1 MTIAPKIVVALAM
14 AGAIALPV
22 VAQQPVAPTP
32 FDMSPESGL
41 RTAPVE
47 PAPVT
52 QPAPAPEAAPA
63 PPASFER
70 HIVPFAQLQ
79 LEGEDARQA
88 VEVYLTQAQAEA
100 PASIEVGY
108 LNAIVAA
115 PEAST
120 LQVTINGTSIV
131 SGPIAASA
139 TTGRLQAAIPA
150 GLLRA
155 GGNIIEFEAV
165 QRHRTDCSVASTY
178 ELWTQIDPAT
188 TLLRFEGQGL
198 GRITALSEVAA
209 IGFDAKAVTTVRFI
223 VPELNTPAVT
233 AAAIELVQQVA
244 LALHVP
250 EIVVELDDSL
260 PAETP
265 VGTLNVVLATAA
277 TLPPG
282 VSVMQAQASAGPLA
296 AFVPAWVAGNTL
308 VVSGP
313 DWGSITTAMRAISA
327 ASTPADPDLLLQR
340 VDLANP
346 IPRITGAT
354 ALTLSDLG
362 VPTIEFNGRRYSTS
376 FEFALPSD
384 FYANMYGQAQLLL
397 DAGYSKAVLPGSVL
411 DIYANGQIASAT
423 PVLRTDGG
431 LSRTTQIKV
440 PMTNFRPGRNEIEI
454 ELLLQ
459 TAADL
464 ECAPGLTGTAPPR
477 FLFSNTTQFNIPDF
491 ARAAALPDLQAFAG
505 TGAPYGGGQPVPL
518 VLGQGE
524 QVTPAAMTWL
534 ARLAIASGAVVPVM
548 LVDEG
553 QLDPAANALV
563 ISPLTALS
571 DALVNR
577 SGVARTISAGPGATG
592 DRAIVDRFN
601 QTVGAPSASAFDTI
615 RNWVA
620 DKVGLSPQ
628 NFWLTRAQDGAY
640 LPQSSDAVVLAQ
652 AVQPEGGVWT
662 FLTIP
667 DGNSFGV
674 GVQRLTQTVNWRAIT
689 GRVSALGANDPAVI
703 AIQPGSRSLVQTQ
716 PFSLFNLRLVAA
728 NWLSTNVL
736 EFTAL
741 LAGVTLLLTLV
752 TAALLRSLG
761 RRQ

>member
-1 MTIAPKIVVALAM
+1 MIIAHKVLVALAI
-14 AGAIALPV
+14 AGAIALPA
-22 VAQQPVAPTP
+22 VAQQSASPTP
-32 FDMSPESGL
+32 FDMTPESNL

-47 PAPVT
+47 PPPVVE
-52 QPAPAPEAAPA
+52 PAPQMEAPPPA
-63 PPASFER
+63 PASFER

-79 LEGEDARQA
+79 LVGEDARRA
-88 VEVYLTQAQAEA
+88 VEIYLTQAQAEA

-120 LQVTINGTSIV
+120 LAVSVNGTSIA
-131 SGPIAASA
+131 SGPIDASA
-139 TTGRLQAAIPA
+139 TTGKLQATIPT

-155 GGNIIEFEAV
+155 GGNIIEFKAV

-188 TLLRFEGQGL
+188 TLLRFEGTGL
-198 GRITALSEVAA
+198 DRITDLSEVAA
-209 IGFDAKAVTTVRFI
+209 IGFDATAMTTVRFI
-223 VPELNTPAVT
+223 VPELKTPAVT
-233 AAAIELVQQVA
+233 AAALELVQQVA

-250 EIVVELDDSL
+250 EIVVELGDTL

-277 TLPPG
+277 TLPPDVG
-282 VSVMQAQASAGPLA
+282 MMQAQASSGPLA
-296 AFVPAWVAGNTL
+296 AFAPASAAGNTL

-313 DWGSITTAMRAISA
+313 DWSSITTAMRAISA
-327 ASTPADPDLLLQR
+327 ASTPADPDLLPQR

-346 IPRITGAT
+346 IPRVTGAT
-354 ALTLSDLG
+354 SLTLSDLG
-362 VPTIEFNGRRYSTS
+362 VPTIEFNGRRYRTS

-397 DAGYSKAVLPGSVL
+397 DAGYSQTVLPGSVL

-431 LSRTTQIKV
+431 LSRATPIKV

-459 TAADL
+459 TEADL

-505 TGAPYGGGQPVPL
+505 TGAPYGGGQSVPL
-518 VLGQGE
+518 LLGEGE

-534 ARLAIASGAVVPVM
+534 ARLAIASGTVVPVT
-548 LVDEG
+548 LVGEG
-553 QLDPAANALV
+553 QLDPSANALV
-563 ISPLTALS
+563 ISPLVGLS
-571 DALVNR
+571 DDLLNR
-577 SGVARTISAGPGATG
+577 SGVARTISAGPGATS

-601 QTVGAPSASAFDTI
+601 QTVGAPSGNAIDTI

-620 DKVGLSPQ
+620 DKVGLAPQ
-628 NFWLTRAQDGAY
+628 NFWLTRPEDGAY
-640 LPQSSDAVVLAQ
+640 LPQSSDAVVVAQ
-652 AVQPEGGVWT
+652 AVQPQGGVWT

-667 DGNSFGV
+667 DANTLLG

-689 GRVSALGANDPAVI
+689 GRVSALGPNDPTVI
-703 AIQPGSRSLVQTQ
+703 AVQPGGRTLVQTQ

-741 LAGVTLLLTLV
+741 LAGVALVLTLV
-752 TAALLRSLG
+752 TAALLRTLG

>member
-1 MTIAPKIVVALAM
+1 MTFVRKLLPALAI
-14 AGAIALPV
+14 AAAIALPAA
-22 VAQQPVAPTP
+22 AQNSTSPIP
-32 FDMSPESGL
+32 FDMSPESEL
-41 RTAPVE
+41 RTSPVE
-47 PAPVT
+47 PTTVAPVT
-52 QPAPAPEAAPA
+52 VPAPAVPVA
-63 PPASFER
+63 PASFVR

-79 LEGEDARQA
+79 LVGEDARRA
-88 VEVYLTQAQAEA
+88 VEVYLTGAQADA

-120 LQVTINGTSIV
+120 LKVTINGTTIV
-131 SGPIAASA
+131 TGPIASSA
-139 TTGRLQAAIPA
+139 NTGKLQATIAP

-188 TLLRFEGQGL
+188 TVLRFEGQGL
-198 GRITALSEVAA
+198 DRITELGDVAA
-209 IGFDAKAVTTVRFI
+209 VGFDAAALTTVRFI
-223 VPELNTPAVT
+223 VPELNTPAVN

-244 LALHVP
+244 IALHVP
-250 EIVVELDDSL
+250 EIVVEINDTL
-260 PAETP
+260 PADTP

-277 TLPPG
+277 TLPPA
-282 VSVMQAQASAGPLA
+282 VSAIQAQASTGPIA
-296 AFVPAWVAGNTL
+296 AFMPDSATGNTL

-313 DWGSITTAMRAISA
+313 EWGSITTAMRAISA
-327 ASTPADPDLLLQR
+327 ASKPADPDLLLQR

-346 IPRITGAT
+346 IPRVTGAT
-354 ALTLSDLG
+354 SLTLSDLG
-362 VPTIEFNGRRYSTS
+362 VPTIEFNGRRYRTS

-397 DAGYSKAVLPGSVL
+397 DAGYSSAVLPGSVL

-431 LSRTTQIKV
+431 LSRTTAIKI

-459 TAADL
+459 TDADL
-464 ECAPGLTGTAPPR
+464 DCPPGLTGSAPPR
-477 FLFSNTTQFNIPDF
+477 FLFSGTTQFNIPDF

-505 TGAPYGGGQPVPL
+505 TGAPYIGDQPVPL
-518 VLGQGE
+518 VLGPGE

-534 ARLAIASGAVVPVM
+534 ARMAIASGAVVPVT
-548 LVDEG
+548 VVTEG
-553 QLDPAANALV
+553 QLDPAANALIV
-563 ISPLTALS
+563 SPIPALS
-571 DALVNR
+571 DAMLTR
-577 SGVARTISAGPGATG
+577 SGVARTMSAGPGASNDT
-592 DRAIVDRFN
+592 AVVDRFN
-601 QTVGAPSASAFDTI
+601 QSVGTPSAGPIDTI
-615 RNWVA
+615 RKWVA
-620 DKVGLSPQ
+620 DKVGLAPE
-628 NFWLTRAQDGAY
+628 NFWLIRQQDGAY
-640 LPQSSDAVVLAQ
+640 LPQSTDAIIVAQ
-652 AVQPEGGVWT
+652 AVQPEGGIWT
-662 FLTIP
+662 FLTTA
-667 DGNSFGV
+667 DDRGFV
-674 GVQRLTQTVNWRAIT
+674 TGVQRLTQTTNWRAIT
-689 GRVSALGANDPAVI
+689 GRVSALGTNDPAVI
-703 AIQPGSRSLVQTQ
+703 AIQPGARTLIQTQ

-741 LAGVTLLLTLV
+741 LAGVALVLTLV
-752 TAALLRSLG
+752 TAALLRILG